1 MESHE
6 WSVNTDEG
14 KRYYRA
20 NHLGQRWTIMTTM
33 VKRDPTWTDL
43 KPVPVEIWSELRDIV
58 WKKYQRR
65 RCTWD
70 RVEGLD
76 RIISGTILPQKGL

>member
-1 MESHE
+1 
-6 WSVNTDEG
+6 
-14 KRYYRA
+14 
-20 NHLGQRWTIMTTM
+20 MTTM